1 MYHFQFERHDFTV
14 GIRSSSSDNMK
25 IFASEGPTGE
35 PIATPAHGVYILLL
49 KVKCNCLVQR
59 YINPFK
65 TVLGMFVCIFFSS
78 YTFFKI
84 QCIVLSRGT
93 LVNRLSR

>member
-35 PIATPAHGVYILLL
+35 PIATPAHGV
-49 KVKCNCLVQR
+49 
-59 YINPFK
+59 
-65 TVLGMFVCIFFSS
+65 
-78 YTFFKI
+78 
-84 QCIVLSRGT
+84 
-93 LVNRLSR
+93 